1 MQRMEE
7 LKKCPFCGGE
17 AILYK
22 SFDYVNK
29 CRVECT
35 NCNIC
40 TQNYDTKGEA
50 IEAWN
55 RRVKE

>member
-1 MQRMEE
+1 MGE